1 MLTDIKIH
9 VNNSILT
16 NTLWCMV
23 YN

>member
-1 MLTDIKIH
+1 MLTDIILH

-23 YN
+23 